1 LNLKRNAIYNLKFGQ
16 QLKIKGGE
24 TSMAVQKN
32 EGWALFF
39 VGLGYLGAAV
49 FYSYLVGINANIQVC
64 LVCPHITSS
73 GPAIPKFV
81 FRALLLGTPN
91 ALFLL
96 LIGWSIILFVRFIGR
111 ISFK

>member
-1 LNLKRNAIYNLKFGQ
+1 MK
-16 QLKIKGGE
+16 
-24 TSMAVQKN
+24 VQKN
-32 EGWALFF
+32 ERWTLFF

-49 FYSYLVGINANIQVC
+49 FYSYLVGINANIQVVC

-81 FRALLLGTPN
+81 YRTLLLGTLN

-96 LIGWSIILFVRFIGR
+96 LVGWSIILFVRFIGR
-111 ISFK
+111 IALK